1 MSHGSA
7 ISFTWFTTGSSDL
20 YERSGRRPFA
30 SVNFIT
36 AHDGFTLNDLVSY
49 NHKHNEANGEGGRDG
64 SDDNRSWNCG
74 LEGPTDDP
82 AVLALRARQRRNLLA
97 TLLLSQGVPMLV
109 AGDEMGR
116 TQGGNNNAYC
126 QDNEV
131 SWLDWEAVDDH
142 LLTFTRSVIALRN
155 EHRTFSRR
163 SFFGGRPIH
172 GSEVSDLLWFRPDGE
187 AMDDDEW
194 SKGHLKCLAV
204 YLNGERF
211 DTDGRGQPVEDDDVL
226 VLVNASE
233 ADLDFTVPERLGGTW
248 DVKLDTQHPTGEGG
262 WREVKAGHTI
272 AVMSRS
278 LVVLLKPRET
288 R

>member
-1 MSHGSA
+1 
-7 ISFTWFTTGSSDL
+7 
-20 YERSGRRPFA
+20 
-30 SVNFIT
+30 
-36 AHDGFTLNDLVSY
+36 
-49 NHKHNEANGEGGRDG
+49 
-64 SDDNRSWNCG
+64 
-74 LEGPTDDP
+74 
-82 AVLALRARQRRNLLA
+82 VLALRARQRRNLLA
-97 TLLLSQGVPMLV
+97 TLLLSQGVPMIV

-142 LLTFTRSVIALRN
+142 LLSFTRSVIALRT

-187 AMDDDEW
+187 EMDDEEW
-194 SKGHLKCLAV
+194 AKGHMRCLAV

-233 ADLDFTVPERLGGTW
+233 TDLHFTVPERLGGTW
-248 DVKLDTQHPTGEGG
+248 DVKLDTHHPTGEGG

-272 AVMSRS
+272 DVISRS
-278 LVVLLKPRET
+278 LMVLLKPRDT
-288 R
+288 P